1 MADNKE
7 LPPLFDNEEL
17 KNDMDFDD
25 DDDSDI
31 FASAISTSIRTSS
44 AQDHNIPETS
54 SPFNGQSS
62 TPEDLPKL
70 SLKDTTRDTSIS
82 TLSSPVAPSGPLSPP
97 LDPTNTD
104 IDDLHDVPINDD
116 HEDHSFNVAQSQS
129 IGEEPTES
137 SDQYLKIT
145 VTSPQ
150 KMGDGMGSYVAY
162 KVETKTN
169 IQLYR
174 NKVFSVNRRFS
185 DFLGLHDKLTEKFL
199 RSGRIIPPAPEKSVI
214 GTTKIK
220 MSGEKS
226 QEQNSGSS
234 EFLERRRAALER
246 FLNRLASHPLFC
258 IDPDV
263 REFLEADMELPKATN
278 TSALSGA
285 GVMRLF
291 NKVGETV
298 NKITYKMDEND
309 SWFEETITHID
320 CLDSQLRS
328 LNGAVESLTNQRK
341 ELASCTGATARS
353 IAVLGH
359 GEPSASLGRALAQLA
374 ETLEK
379 VEVVRKAQ
387 ANSDLYQF
395 GEMIRDYVALIGA
408 IKDVFHERV
417 KVFQNWQHA
426 QIMLNKKRE
435 QKARMEQT
443 GRSDKTNQAATEVIE
458 WEAKVERGQE
468 EFDKISTMIRK
479 EVERFETVRVHEFKK
494 QLIQYLEAMLQ
505 HQNQLIKHWE
515 SFLPEAKA
523 VA

>member
-7 LPPLFDNEEL
+7 LPPLFDNDEP
-17 KNDMDFDD
+17 KNEMDLDD

-31 FASAISTSIRTSS
+31 FASAIQDYNIQENTSPYNGESTIQ
-44 AQDHNIPETS
+44 AE
-54 SPFNGQSS
+54 
-62 TPEDLPKL
+62 LPKL
-70 SLKDTTRDTSIS
+70 SLRDAVQDNSLS
-82 TLSSPVAPSGPLSPP
+82 TLSSPAAPSGPLSPP
-97 LDPTNTD
+97 LDPMGGD
-104 IDDLHDVPINDD
+104 IGDLHDVPINDD
-116 HEDHSFNVAQSQS
+116 EENPQSNITKSQS
-129 IGEEPTES
+129 MEEVLTES
-137 SDQYLKIT
+137 SDMFLQIT

-174 NKVFSVNRRFS
+174 KRSFSVTRRFS
-185 DFLGLHDKLTEKFL
+185 DFLGLHDKLTEKYL
-199 RSGRIIPPAPEKSVI
+199 RNGRIIPPAPEKNVI
-214 GTTKIK
+214 GTTKVK
-220 MSGEKS
+220 MSGEKN
-226 QEQNSGSS
+226 QEPSSGSN

-246 FLNRLASHPLFC
+246 FLNRVAAHPIFC
-258 IDPDV
+258 VDPDF

-309 SWFEETITHID
+309 SWFEETVTHVD
-320 CLDSQLRS
+320 SLDTQLRS
-328 LNGAVESLTNQRK
+328 LHAAVETLTNQRK
-341 ELASCTGATARS
+341 ELAGCTGATARS

-359 GEPSASLGRALAQLA
+359 GEPGASLGRALAQLA

-395 GEMIRDYVALIGA
+395 GEMLRDYVALIGA

-426 QIMLNKKRE
+426 QLMLNKKRE
-435 QKARMEQT
+435 QKARLEQS
-443 GRSDKTNQAATEVIE
+443 GRSDKTSQAATEVIE
-458 WEAKVERGQE
+458 WESKVERGQE
-468 EFDKISTMIRK
+468 EFDNISKMIRK
-479 EVERFETVRVHEFKK
+479 EVERFEMIRIHDFKK

-515 SFLPEAKA
+515 SFLPEAKS